1 MATRL
6 LSNRILVTATVAAA
20 ALLAAGCGGSSDSSS
35 DTSPTA
41 TWADG
46 LCSAITTWTSSI
58 SSIGDTLKGG
68 DLSKDSL
75 NSAVDEAKSATETFT
90 SDLDGLGKPDT
101 EAGQKAKES
110 VDQLSTDL
118 KAGVTTIQ
126 DALDGASGIA
136 GIIAAA
142 PVIVTT
148 LGTMGTQ
155 ASSTI
160 SSLQS
165 LDAKGELETAFK
177 DAPNCTT
184 LNGS

>member
-1 MATRL
+1 MPNYL
-6 LSNRILVTATVAAA
+6 LSKRSFLTATVAIA
-20 ALLAAGCGGSSDSSS
+20 ALLAAGCGGSTDSSS
-35 DTSPTA
+35 SDASPTSE
-41 TWADG
+41 WADG

-58 SSIGDTLKGG
+58 SSIEESLKGG

-75 NSAVDEAKSATETFT
+75 NSAVDDAKSATETFT
-90 SDLDGLGKPDT
+90 SDLDSLGKPDT
-101 EAGQKAKES
+101 DAGQKAKDS

-126 DALDGASGIA
+126 EALDGASGIA

-155 ASSTI
+155 ASATI

-165 LDAKGELETAFK
+165 LDAKGELESAFK
-177 DAPNCTT
+177 QSSNCDK
-184 LNGS
+184 LAG